1 MGWSVS
7 QSVRPSVCPPLVSTP
22 LQLSLCGVDTGV
34 DTYRVVGVDTGVD
47 TYRVMVSTP
56 SVGVDTGVDT

>member
-1 MGWSVS
+1 MPIRHNNFQVKSLRLGGLNVNHRNQVIS
-7 QSVRPSVCPPLVSTP
+7 PLSEI
-22 LQLSLCGVDTGV
+22 
-34 DTYRVVGVDTGVD
+34 GVDTGVD

>member
-1 MGWSVS
+1 MSLRLGVLNMNHRNQVIS
-7 QSVRPSVCPPLVSTP
+7 PLSEI
-22 LQLSLCGVDTGV
+22 GVDTGV

-56 SVGVDTGVDT
+56 SVGVDT